1 MNLLN
6 SFLKVFIPNKSK
18 KDLKEAEPIIK
29 QIHEKETDLEKLDND
44 QLRAVKSD
52 LKKQITDL
60 KKPYQDR
67 IDSINNLISKSTE
80 IDENEKNYTEIDK
93 IESDYLD
100 QLDSLL
106 DEILPTAFA
115 LVKETA
121 KRFTRNESIE
131 VTCSEMDAKLAS
143 TKNYVKIKGDKAIWS
158 NSWDAAG
165 KAIVWDMIHYDVQ
178 LIGGIGL
185 HKGKIAEMQTGEGK
199 TLVATLPV
207 FLNALT
213 GNGVHLVTVNDYL
226 AKRDCTW
233 MAPIFEFHGLTIDC
247 IDRYKP
253 HSQERK
259 DAYLADITYGTNNE
273 FGFDYLRDN
282 MANRDQDRVQ
292 RRHSY
297 AIVDE
302 VDSVLIDDART
313 PLIISGPVPRGDN
326 HEFEILKPKISSLV
340 QIQKQLVTKILAE
353 SKKLILSG
361 DNENGGFKL
370 LQAYRGLPKSK
381 ALIKFLSEEGVKQ
394 TLLKTENFYMQ
405 DNNREMPKIDA
416 DLYFTI
422 DEKNNQIELTDKG
435 IDHLSENVNDSNFFI
450 LPDLSSEIA
459 SIENENLSA
468 EEEANKKDKIF
479 NDFNEKSERIHTM
492 NQLLKAYTLFEKDI
506 EYVLMD
512 NKVMIVD
519 EQTR

>member
-1 MNLLN
+1 MSLLN
-6 SFLKVFIPNKSK
+6 SILKVFIPNKSK

-29 QIHEKETDLEKLDND
+29 QIHEKESNLEKLSND
-44 QLRAVKSD
+44 QLRSIKTD
-52 LKKQITDL
+52 LKKQITEL
-60 KKPYQDR
+60 KKPFQDK
-67 IDSINNLISKSTE
+67 IDEIKDIISKSND

-93 IESDYLD
+93 IENNYLD
-100 QLDSLL
+100 QLDIFL
-106 DEILPTAFA
+106 DKILPTAFA

-121 KRFTRNESIE
+121 KRFATNDYIE
-131 VTCSEMDAKLAS
+131 VSCSEMDAKLSS
-143 TKNYVKIKGDKAIWS
+143 TKNYITIKGEKAIWT

-165 KAIVWDMIHYDVQ
+165 KKIVWDMVHYDVQ

-253 HSQERK
+253 HSKERK

-282 MANRDQDRVQ
+282 MANREQDRVQ
-292 RRHSY
+292 RKHSY

-313 PLIISGPVPRGDN
+313 PLIISGPVPKGDD
-326 HEFEILKPKISSLV
+326 HEFDILKPKISSLV
-340 QIQKQLVTKILAE
+340 QIQKQLVTQILAE
-353 SKKLILSG
+353 
-361 DNENGGFKL
+361 
-370 LQAYRGLPKSK
+370 
-381 ALIKFLSEEGVKQ
+381 
-394 TLLKTENFYMQ
+394 
-405 DNNREMPKIDA
+405 
-416 DLYFTI
+416 
-422 DEKNNQIELTDKG
+422 
-435 IDHLSENVNDSNFFI
+435 
-450 LPDLSSEIA
+450 
-459 SIENENLSA
+459 
-468 EEEANKKDKIF
+468 
-479 NDFNEKSERIHTM
+479 
-492 NQLLKAYTLFEKDI
+492 
-506 EYVLMD
+506 
-512 NKVMIVD
+512 
-519 EQTR
+519 